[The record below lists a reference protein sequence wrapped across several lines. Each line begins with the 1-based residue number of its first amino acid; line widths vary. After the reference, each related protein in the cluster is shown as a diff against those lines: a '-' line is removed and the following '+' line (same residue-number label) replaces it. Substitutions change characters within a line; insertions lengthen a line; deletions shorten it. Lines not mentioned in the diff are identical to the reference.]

1 MKRKIILP
9 FLGASVLALISVYFY
24 LGGFNPIELKL
35 NNCSDLNLVGL
46 DYLGIP
52 QDETIGEYFRE
63 VEAARKNKPLH
74 TIYYIEP
81 EGKRDS
87 LHVFIG
93 YESGVVDQK
102 GSIPWTQLSV
112 KCQKVIV
119 ASLKMSRFVMPGPEK
134 TKKAIEAFAQE
145 NGLSVTGIFIDKII
159 SSNHV
164 EVWAPVD
171 FSIE

>member
-1 MKRKIILP
+1 MMKAKIILP

-24 LGGFNPIELKL
+24 LGGFKPIELKL
-35 NNCSDLNLVGL
+35 DNCSDLNLVGV
-46 DYLGIP
+46 DYRGIP
-52 QDETIGEYFRE
+52 QDDTIGEYFRE

-93 YESGVVDQK
+93 YESEVMDQN
-102 GSIPWTQLSV
+102 GTTPWTRQSV
-112 KCQKVIV
+112 ECQQVIV
-119 ASLKMSRFVMPGPEK
+119 ATLKMNRFVMPGPDK
-134 TKKAIEAFAQE
+134 TKKAIQAFAQE
-145 NGLSVTGIFIDKII
+145 NDLTLNGIFIDKII

-164 EVWAPVD
+164 EVWAPVG
-171 FSIE
+171 S

>member
-1 MKRKIILP
+1 M
-9 FLGASVLALISVYFY
+9 
-24 LGGFNPIELKL
+24 
-35 NNCSDLNLVGL
+35 
-46 DYLGIP
+46 
-52 QDETIGEYFRE
+52 
-63 VEAARKNKPLH
+63 
-74 TIYYIEP
+74 
-81 EGKRDS
+81 
-87 LHVFIG
+87 
-93 YESGVVDQK
+93 VDQK